1 MLATN
6 ISNFDNGYFSGANL
20 RYLET
25 NGLDGYI
32 PDSKQ
37 ASKQA
42 QEMKGNKPKMS
53 PFWKVSFDY

>member
-6 ISNFDNGYFSGANL
+6 ISNFENGYFSAANL
-20 RYLET
+20 RYVGT

-32 PDSKQ
+32 PD
-37 ASKQA
+37 SKQA

-53 PFWKVSFDY
+53 SF